1 MVHRIQIL
9 PALRARWRFALL
21 IWMVAV
27 AAALTATLL
36 LPQPYEATAS
46 LVVELNNSDPMRG
59 QEILKPAGTVSTY
72 LATQVEVIRSEAV
85 ALAAL
90 RRLGLDK
97 QQSLQDQWREETEG
111 RGSFES
117 WLAAKLL
124 RKLAVLPS
132 RDSNVVTLSYTSP
145 DPDLSAAVAN
155 AFVQA
160 YIDTSLQMRAVPAR
174 KFNTFFEERA
184 KSLRNTL
191 DEAKARLSAYE
202 QKNGLIVS
210 DPQEPDVES
219 SRLAELTS
227 QLVALQDEATAAADR
242 QRQAVGSASGMQ
254 EVRNDPEVAEL
265 TSNLAKAEGE
275 LSRLKSQ
282 FGDRHP
288 AVIEARKS
296 IEDVRGRLSAATR
309 RAAST
314 LTVPVKANEARLA
327 KVRKEIEQQR
337 ALVLAR
343 RSQRNAAAALL
354 RDVDNAQKAYDAV
367 LQRESQTALEA
378 ANTTQPNISVVKS
391 ATPPA
396 QASTLFLMINLVVA
410 MLLAPLL
417 GAAGAVLR
425 ESRDRRLRTVE
436 DVTGLLRQPLLLALP
451 DGLARRRETAR
462 RSFETQRRLVSAQ
475 PRLSAPR

>member
-1 MVHRIQIL
+1 MVHRIQVV

-21 IWMVAV
+21 IWVLAVAV
-27 AAALTATLL
+27 ALTATLL
-36 LPQPYEATAS
+36 LPPRYEASAS
-46 LVVELNNSDPMRG
+46 LVVEMNNNDPMRG

-90 RRLGLDK
+90 RRLGFDK
-97 QQSLQDQWREETEG
+97 QQPLRDQWRDETEG
-111 RGSFES
+111 RGNFES
-117 WLAAKLL
+117 WLAGKLL
-124 RKLAVLPS
+124 RKLAVVPS
-132 RDSNVVTLSYTSP
+132 RDSNVVMVSYTSK
-145 DPDLSAAVAN
+145 DPQLSAAVAN

-160 YIDTSLQMRAVPAR
+160 YTDTTLRMRAEPAR

-184 KSLRNTL
+184 KSLRRTL

-210 DPQEPDVES
+210 DPQETDVES
-219 SRLAELTS
+219 TRLAELTS
-227 QLVALQDEATAAADR
+227 QLVALQDEATAASDR
-242 QRQAVGSASGMQ
+242 QRQAAGRANMQ
-254 EVRNDPEVAEL
+254 EVRADPEVAEL
-265 TSNLAKAEGE
+265 TSSLARAQGD
-275 LSRLKSQ
+275 LTRLKSQ

-288 AVIEARKS
+288 AVVEARKS
-296 IEDVRGRLSAATR
+296 IDDLRGRLSAATR

-327 KVRKEIEQQR
+327 EVRKAIEHQR

-343 RSQRNAAAALL
+343 RSQRNAAAGLL

-396 QASTLFLMINLVVA
+396 QASTLFLMVDLLVA

-436 DVTGLLRQPLLLALP
+436 DVTGLLRQPLLLMLP

-462 RSFETQRRLVSAQ
+462 RSLETQRRLVSAQ
-475 PRLSAPR
+475 PRLFAPR